1 MPKPQDS
8 PNQVRIVYFCDPDRA
23 VTCNKSN
30 CIYNPD
36 AISWDCDQTFTAGH
50 ALFDAAGRPM
60 INWQATLDLIK
71 NDILLEIPSSVPYKY
86 TAVIE
91 ENAFLAKMAL
101 TLSLVQLGIFLF
113 LILS

>member
-23 VTCNKSN
+23 VTCKKSN

-60 INWQATLDLIK
+60 INWEATLELFK
-71 NDILLEIPSSVPYKY
+71 HDILFEIPVSVPYKY
-86 TAVIE
+86 TAVIQK
-91 ENAFLAKMAL
+91 NSMLANLAL
-101 TLSLVQLGIFLF
+101 ILGIVD
-113 LILS
+113 LIAMIVLMSG

>member
-1 MPKPQDS
+1 MPKPQHL
-8 PNQVRIVYFCDPDRA
+8 PNQVRILYFCDPDRA

-30 CIYNPD
+30 CMFNPN
-36 AISWDCDQTFTAGH
+36 AISRDCAHTFSSKD
-50 ALFDAAGRPM
+50 ALHDPDGRP
-60 INWQATLDLIK
+60 IIDWQATLDLLK
-71 NDILLEIPSSVPYKY
+71 NDILLETPSSVPYKY